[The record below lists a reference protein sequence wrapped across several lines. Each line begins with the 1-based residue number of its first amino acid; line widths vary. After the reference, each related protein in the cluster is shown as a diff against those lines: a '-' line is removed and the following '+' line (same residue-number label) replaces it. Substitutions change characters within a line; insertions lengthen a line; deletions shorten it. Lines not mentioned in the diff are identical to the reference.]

1 MVSWLSNVS
10 RGRLVV
16 DTGISGGGVFDDVAA
31 HVQDLVLQSPDVAR
45 LLDSLALYAVARLG
59 SVGPDLFCGIS
70 VSRPKKP
77 TAAAASDARARLL
90 EQLEFKFGQGPG
102 DAAVSTA
109 ATVHV
114 DDLQGEERWP
124 RYAAAAVHQGAGSV
138 LALPLQLEGADNGV
152 FTLYSSQRSA
162 FSAEAISTAEAFTE
176 QASKGLTLT
185 LRMAK
190 LQDTKDGLTAAMQT
204 RTVIDLATGAIMAQ
218 NRCSQDEAFK
228 VLREASNSRNMKLRD
243 VASLVVASV
252 AGGAKTFT
260 YFDE

>member
-1 MVSWLSNVS
+1 M
-10 RGRLVV
+10 LVV
-16 DTGISGGGVFDDVAA
+16 DTGVSGGKVFADVAA
-31 HVQDLVLQSPDVAR
+31 HVQDLVLQSPDLVR

-59 SVGPDLFCGIS
+59 NVGRELFCSIS

-77 TAAAASDARARLL
+77 TAAAASDTKARLL
-90 EQLEFKFGQGPG
+90 DQLELKYGQGPG
-102 DAAVSTA
+102 DSAVSSA
-109 ATVHV
+109 ATMHV
-114 DDLQGEERWP
+114 QDLREETRWP
-124 RYAAAAVHQGAGSV
+124 DYAAAATHQGAQSV
-138 LALPLQLEGADNGV
+138 LAMPLQLEGEDRGV
-152 FTLYSSQRSA
+152 LVLYSGQPQA
-162 FSAEAISTAEAFTE
+162 FSADAVAMAEAFTK
-176 QASKGLTLT
+176 QAAKGLALT

-190 LQDTKDGLTAAMQT
+190 LQDTKDGMTAAMQT

-243 VASLVVASV
+243 VASLVVSSV